1 MKLTKISAAFLAA
14 LALASSAQAAL
25 ITGNIE
31 LSADASVI
39 NIDFG
44 ANTVTF
50 VPSAPT
56 LNSKVDNSTGTLA
69 ALLPAGSQITYKNFT
84 YDPFAG
90 LPSIWSNGTTSFD
103 LQSISMVSEIP
114 GYALFLFGTGL
125 ISTTVA
131 GYDPTP
137 GTWSFSAD
145 SSDGGAKFAWS
156 STATTKRV
164 PDGGTT
170 IALLGASLLG
180 LGAVRRYLPAIR

>member
-1 MKLTKISAAFLAA
+1 MKLTLVPPALLAA

-31 LSADASVI
+31 LSANSSVVT
-39 NIDFG
+39 IDYG

-50 VPSAPT
+50 NPSAPAQ
-56 LNSKVDNSTGTLA
+56 NAKVDASSGTLG
-69 ALLPAGSQITYKNFT
+69 ALMGVGSTLTYQNFQ
-84 YDPFAG
+84 YDP
-90 LPSIWSNGTTSFD
+90 LLVTNPIWSNGTTSFS
-103 LQSISMVSEIP
+103 LQSISIISEIP
-114 GYALFLFGTGL
+114 GKLLYLFGSGV
-125 ISTTVA
+125 INTTVQ

-145 SSDGGAKFAWS
+145 SSGASFAWS
-156 STATTKRV
+156 STATTQV

-180 LGAVRRYLPAIR
+180 LGAARRFLPALRK